1 VRIGWV
7 DSFARSFVIIAAAR
21 WTRRGSIGKGRRVSL
36 DAPNSAEPL
45 VAAVLPPREGFGPG
59 QSGAIGLIARR
70 RAAIPGFRTVIVGG
84 AQLGP
89 TYSNVAFHVVEPA
102 LWHLGNINMRYVTA
116 MASWL
121 RREAPALIEV
131 HNRPEI
137 ALRLARRFPAT
148 PVTLLLNNDPQEM
161 RASREPAERAVL
173 LRELGHV
180 MTSSGYLRDRFLEG
194 TGAARTSVA
203 VLPNCIDLAEM
214 LLRDKENLILFAG
227 RVVAEKGTDVFAAA
241 CAAALPQLP
250 GWRAEIIG
258 ADRSREGGPDTDFM
272 RGVRATAETAGIA
285 MPGYRDYPA
294 VLDAMARAAIVVV
307 PSRWAEPFGLTAL
320 EALGAGAALVVSH
333 RGGLPEIGGDAA
345 VYIDPEDARSLAST
359 LVELARDPAR
369 RDALADAG
377 RRRARLFD
385 APVIAAQLASLR
397 RDVLAGMRPPRVA
410 A

>member
-285 MPGYRDYPA
+285 MPGYRD
-294 VLDAMARAAIVVV
+294 DCCR
-307 PSRWAEPFGLTAL
+307 AEPLGRAL
-320 EALGAGAALVVSH
+320 RPDSAGGAWRR
-333 RGGLPEIGGDAA
+333 RG
-345 VYIDPEDARSLAST
+345 
-359 LVELARDPAR
+359 AR
-369 RDALADAG
+369 RFSPGRSAG
-377 RRRARLFD
+377 DWR
-385 APVIAAQLASLR
+385 
-397 RDVLAGMRPPRVA
+397 
-410 A
+410 